1 MIMSVRPFYLFI
13 FFCGG
18 NSNAVP
24 LFFTANS
31 TGQKTRGHIIHQIF
45 RISLFFFKSWIY
57 QKDQGEKCRALG
69 LWKKM
74 KMLVRE
80 FFGEKDSI

>member
-1 MIMSVRPFYLFI
+1 MIMSVRPFYLFF

-45 RISLFFFKSWIY
+45 RISLFFLLRVGYTKRIKAKNVERW
-57 QKDQGEKCRALG
+57 D
-69 LWKKM
+69 
-74 KMLVRE
+74 
-80 FFGEKDSI
+80 FGRK

>member
-1 MIMSVRPFYLFI
+1 MRFH
-13 FFCGG
+13 FFLPPIQPDRKHAAT
-18 NSNAVP
+18 SSIKSFA
-24 LFFTANS
+24 F
-31 TGQKTRGHIIHQIF
+31 
-45 RISLFFFKSWIY
+45 LFFFVKSWIY

-80 FFGEKDSI
+80 YFLGEKDSI